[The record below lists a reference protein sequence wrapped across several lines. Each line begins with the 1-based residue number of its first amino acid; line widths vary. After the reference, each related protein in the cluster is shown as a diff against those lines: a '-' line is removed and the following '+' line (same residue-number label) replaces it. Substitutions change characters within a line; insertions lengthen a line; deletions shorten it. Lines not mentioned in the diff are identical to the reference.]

1 LVGYIRPFIMSTV
14 FILTFDLVP
23 NFDQIGPLFQVPYID
38 DLSNL
43 RFKVQTKK
51 IIYKI
56 YNFLSG
62 GMKTCPS
69 SVWTHS
75 IRDIIHTL
83 GEVRA
88 KILCPNHTPMHN
100 LLQRAEPTNKQS
112 SLRGGYVGQPEVV
125 NFLFQVA
132 ATDCIVWN
140 RSKVCYLCVSCID
153 EILDQFY

>member
-1 LVGYIRPFIMSTV
+1 MVGYVRPFIMCTV

-23 NFDQIGPLFQVPYID
+23 NFDQTGPLFQVPYID
-38 DLSNL
+38 HFSNQ

-51 IIYKI
+51 IPYKI

-100 LLQRAEPTNKQS
+100 LLQRGRANKQTILS
-112 SLRGGYVGQPEVV
+112 KRRICRTARSCRFLVPGG
-125 NFLFQVA
+125 
-132 ATDCIVWN
+132 
-140 RSKVCYLCVSCID
+140 CY
-153 EILDQFY
+153 